1 MPPPLGDLPKCYSKL
16 WKRVYKYN
24 YKGVADLTLSTFSMI
39 ILPIA
44 SYQEQ
49 LTSPRAALSSARNPQ
64 CPVSVLLLTLF
75 SAIMAKRDRD
85 LCYYSP
91 LFLLFPPADILYSV
105 FSIISSCR
113 YFVFSL
119 FYNFLLQIFCIQ
131 SFL

>member
-1 MPPPLGDLPKCYSKL
+1 MA
-16 WKRVYKYN
+16 YKYN

-49 LTSPRAALSSARNPQ
+49 LTSPRAALSSAHNPQ

-91 LFLLFPPADILYSV
+91 LLLVFPPADILYSV
-105 FSIISSCR
+105 NVQFYSSFSCSSHVYLCNKN
-113 YFVFSL
+113 YAF
-119 FYNFLLQIFCIQ
+119 
-131 SFL
+131 